1 MSLYARTPQRRRAQ
15 ITWDVVAVVWTA
27 AWIAVAVVVH
37 QAFADLADSL
47 RSSVGGVNTLA
58 QNLQGAADQAAQVP
72 LVGEKLAAPIASA
85 AASAASVGASG
96 AQGADSL
103 VTAGLW
109 LGIILAAGPILLYW
123 MGWLPARVR
132 FARRSA
138 AGQRYIDAGADPD
151 MFALR
156 ALASQPLHVL
166 AQVSANPVAAW
177 RAGDR
182 RVIEELADLELRHNG
197 LRAPGASR

>member
-47 RSSVGGVNTLA
+47 RSSVGRSEHVGPEPAGCRRPGRPGPPRRGEARRAHRVCVGVGRLSRGEWRAGRRLA
-58 QNLQGAADQAAQVP
+58 RR
-72 LVGEKLAAPIASA
+72 
-85 AASAASVGASG
+85 
-96 AQGADSL
+96 
-103 VTAGLW
+103 AGLW